1 MKKRLLTILLAIFVI
16 IELVLVIFTYFNKKG
31 LAKEVTKILEI
42 EDTNQ
47 FFVEK
52 IIYDGAGPGSEV
64 FVCIKFKISIS
75 DYEKNN
81 LKYITVETEEGIEEG
96 EVTNKKVKVSD
107 KYYMCYYEKLLYSSE
122 EKDRFK
128 ELKQHNSGNLLEMAL
143 IANTLVIIILIVIL
157 IRKRNM

>member
-1 MKKRLLTILLAIFVI
+1 MKKRLLTILLAVFVI
-16 IELVLVIFTYFNKKG
+16 IELVLVIFTYFNKKE
-31 LAKEVTKILEI
+31 LAKVVTKILEI
-42 EDTNQ
+42 E
-47 FFVEK
+47 EK

-81 LKYITVETEEGIEEG
+81 LKYITVETENGIEEG

-128 ELKQHNSGNLLEMAL
+128 ELKQRNSGNFLETAL
-143 IANTLVIIILIVIL
+143 ITNTLVIIILIVIL